1 MNTYLYLGKY
11 KQRGTFMEINME
23 KIKKVGKF
31 RDLDLISHA
40 TIIQANGYSYEDLK
54 KPIIAIANSFN
65 DLIPGHKN
73 LRELAQQVKN
83 GIYAAGGIP
92 AEFGCIAVCDAI
104 SDNHIGAKYTLPS
117 RDLIADSVEL
127 QVRAHA
133 YDGLVILGSCDKIV
147 PGLIMGALRTDIPM
161 IFVNEGPM
169 ISSPSFGNKIKT
181 NTTTIS
187 EGLGM
192 YYGGSLAKDE
202 LLSLSNNCALSCGSC
217 QFLGTAN
224 TMCSLAEAMGLCL
237 PGSSLIPAVYNE
249 RTRAAFRSGQQIVD
263 LVNKNITIRQIV
275 DLEAL
280 KNAIAVLMATGGST
294 NAIIH
299 LSAIANELSINSDTM
314 VDLYEEYFD
323 KVPLIV
329 KVNPASD
336 EFDVQDFYFNGGVPE
351 VMARLGA
358 NINRGVLTCTGQS
371 LEENLRDLR
380 PVKVNEN
387 VIRTMDNPFL
397 KFGGVSIMRGNIA
410 PETGVAKPAAIH
422 ESAHLFK
429 GKAVCFD
436 GEEAAI
442 EAIKAKKIKDGD
454 VLVIRYEGPKGGPGM
469 REMYLTLKLL
479 NGQGLSRTTAVITD
493 GRFSGTNN
501 GCFVGHISPE
511 AAAGGPIAL
520 LEDGDPIII
529 DIKNKEVNAQISQE
543 EFDRRRAKKEPYK
556 SPDLLPGMMRRY
568 VNNVSSAIQGA
579 ILDKNY

>member
-1 MNTYLYLGKY
+1 
-11 KQRGTFMEINME
+11 MEENMD

-40 TIIQANGYSYEDLK
+40 TLIQASGYSYDDLK
-54 KPIIAIANSFN
+54 KPIIGIANSFN

-73 LRELAQQVKN
+73 LREVAQHIKN

-92 AEFGCIAVCDAI
+92 AEFGCIAVCDGI

-147 PGLIMGALRTDIPM
+147 PGLIMGALRTDIPT
-161 IFVNEGPM
+161 IFVNAGPM
-169 ISSPSFGNKIKT
+169 ISSPGFGDKIKA

-192 YYGGSLAKDE
+192 YYAGKLNKDD
-202 LLSLSNNCALSCGSC
+202 LIGLSSNCALSCGSC

-237 PGSSLIPAVYNE
+237 PGSSLIPAVYSE
-249 RTRAAFRSGQQIVD
+249 RARAAFKSGEQIVD
-263 LVNKNITIRQIV
+263 LVKKNITIKDIV

-299 LSAIANELSINSDTM
+299 LSAIANELGISSDIM
-314 VDLYEEYFD
+314 ADLYEEYFD
-323 KVPLIV
+323 NVPLIV
-329 KVNPASD
+329 KINPSSD
-336 EFDVQDFYFNGGVPE
+336 EFDAQDLYANGGVPE
-351 VMARLGA
+351 VMDRLGD
-358 NINRGVLTCTGQS
+358 NINRNVLTCTGQS
-371 LEENLRDLR
+371 LDANLQAIR
-380 PVKVNEN
+380 PHKVDEN
-387 VIRTMDNPFL
+387 VIRTMDDPFL
-397 KFGGVSIMRGNIA
+397 QLGGVSIMRGNIA
-410 PETGVAKPAAIH
+410 PETGVAKPASIH
-422 ESAHLFK
+422 KSAHLFK

-442 EAIKAKKIKDGD
+442 EAIKANKIKDGD

-501 GCFVGHISPE
+501 GCFVGHVSPE

-520 LEDGDPIII
+520 LKDGDEIII
-529 DIKNKEVNAQISQE
+529 DINKKEVNASISEE
-543 EFDRRRAKKEPYK
+543 EFEKRRAEMKPYR
-556 SPDLLPGMMRRY
+556 SPELLPGMMRRY
-568 VNNVSSAIQGA
+568 ITHVSSAIQGA

>member
-1 MNTYLYLGKY
+1 MDKNNDLI
-11 KQRGTFMEINME
+11 Q
-23 KIKKVGKF
+23 KVGKF
-31 RDLDLISHA
+31 RELNLISHA
-40 TIIQANGYSYEDLK
+40 TIIQGNGYSYEDLK
-54 KPIIAIANSFN
+54 KPIIGIANSFN

-73 LRELAQQVKN
+73 LREIAQQIKN

-92 AEFGCIAVCDAI
+92 AEFGCISVCDAL
-104 SDNHIGAKYTLPS
+104 SDNHIGSKYTLPS

-147 PGLIMGALRTDIPM
+147 PGMIMGALRTNIPT
-161 IFVNEGPM
+161 IFVNGGPM
-169 ISSPSFGNKIKT
+169 ISSPSFGNKVKT

-192 YYGGSLAKDE
+192 YYGGKLNKDE
-202 LLSLSNNCALSCGSC
+202 LVNLSTNCALTCGSC

-224 TMCSLAEAMGLCL
+224 TMCTLAEAMGLCL

-249 RTRAAFRSGQQIVD
+249 RSRSAFNSGEKIVE
-263 LVNKNITIRQIV
+263 LVKKNINIKKIV
-275 DLEAL
+275 NLEAL

-299 LSAIANELSINSDTM
+299 LSAIANEIGISSDTM
-314 VDLYEEYFD
+314 INLYERYFE

-336 EFDVQDFYFNGGVPE
+336 EFDVQDFYYNGGIPE
-351 VMARLGA
+351 VMKRLGD
-358 NINRGVLTCTGQS
+358 NINLDTLTCTG
-371 LEENLRDLR
+371 ETVDNNLKYVQ
-380 PVKVNEN
+380 PVTVNDK
-387 VIRTMDNPFL
+387 VIRTLDNPFL
-397 KFGGVSIMRGNIA
+397 KFGGVTIMRGNIA

-422 ESAHLFK
+422 KSAQLFK
-429 GKAVCFD
+429 GRAVCFD
-436 GEEAAI
+436 REEAAI
-442 EAIKAKKIKDGD
+442 EAVKNKKIKDGD

-479 NGQGLSRTTAVITD
+479 NGEGLSKTTAVITD

-511 AAAGGPIAL
+511 AAAGGPIGL
-520 LEDGDPIII
+520 LRDGDEITI
-529 DIKNKEVNAQISQE
+529 DINKKEVNANVSKE
-543 EFDRRRAKKEPYK
+543 EFARRKAQIKPYK
-556 SPDLLPGMMRRY
+556 SPDLLPGMMKRY
-568 VNNVSSAIQGA
+568 VDNVSSAIQGA
-579 ILDKNY
+579 ILYKNY